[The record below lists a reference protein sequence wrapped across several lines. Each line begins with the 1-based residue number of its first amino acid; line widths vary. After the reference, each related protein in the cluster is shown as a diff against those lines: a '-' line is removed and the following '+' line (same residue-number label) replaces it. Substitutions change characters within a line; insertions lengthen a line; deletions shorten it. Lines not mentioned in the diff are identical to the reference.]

1 MPTPYFQVV
10 PRSAVERFFNAPLDF
25 IANRQS
31 PLIDYR
37 EVLMKT
43 CESRYTKAMLSPRWV
58 LTDGKHNVYST
69 TVDQISDQAVREQI
83 LRGVSLAYH
92 THGDEFVY
100 QVFQLFGS
108 LIGTFLM
115 AEAFYQID
123 VGFYRK
129 MFLIADRDAEPT
141 RPYDFKPF
149 YLAVF
154 IGQLELHYPFNFSS
168 HMAPELCRRLK
179 LDMEEVIQL
188 SQRVAKTTGRPEMK
202 FTFH

>member
-1 MPTPYFQVV
+1 MPTQYFENTQ
-10 PRSAVERFFNAPLDF
+10 RSAVSRFFNAPLDF

-31 PLIDYR
+31 PLVNYR
-37 EVLMKT
+37 DVMT
-43 CESRYTKAMLSPRWV
+43 AVCESRYTKAMLSPRWV

-69 TVDQISDQAVREQI
+69 TVDQISDHAVREQI

-100 QVFQLFGS
+100 QVYHLFGS
-108 LIGTFLM
+108 LIGSFLM
-115 AEAFYQID
+115 AETFYQID

-129 MFLIADRDAEPT
+129 MFLVADRDAPPT
-141 RPYDFKPF
+141 KVYDFKPF

-154 IGQLELHYPFNFSS
+154 IGQLELHYPPNFSR

-179 LDMEEVIQL
+179 LSMEEVTAL
-188 SQRVAKTTGRPEMK
+188 SNRVGKVTGRPPMD

>member
-1 MPTPYFQVV
+1 MPTEYFQNT
-10 PRSAVERFFNAPLDF
+10 PRAAVERIFNAPLDF

-31 PLIDYR
+31 PLVDYR
-37 EVLMKT
+37 EVLMLT
-43 CESRYTKAMLSPRWV
+43 CASRYTKAMLSPRWL

-92 THGDEFVY
+92 TLGDEFVY
-100 QVFQLFGS
+100 QVFHLFGS

-115 AEAFYQID
+115 AETFYQVD

-129 MFLIADRDAEPT
+129 MFLQDKEAKPT
-141 RPYDFKPF
+141 RVYDFKPF

-154 IGQLELHYPFNFSS
+154 IGQLEMHYPKNFSMP
-168 HMAPELCRRLK
+168 MAPELCRRLK
-179 LDMEEVIQL
+179 LDLEEVVNL
-188 SQRVAKTTGRPEMK
+188 TQRVAKVTGRPPVD